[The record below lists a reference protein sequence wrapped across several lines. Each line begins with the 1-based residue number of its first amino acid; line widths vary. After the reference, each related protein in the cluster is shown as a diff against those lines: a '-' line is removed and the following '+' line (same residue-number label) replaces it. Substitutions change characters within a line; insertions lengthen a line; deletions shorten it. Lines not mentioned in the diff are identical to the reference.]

1 MPYNWLFELL
11 GAVVEVFGYFIIPFS
26 LIMGE
31 LNIFFFVMYFLMA
44 SMLGIMISFGGL
56 ILEQYTKRGVMSAK
70 QCVQLELYGILE
82 NFGYSQDITI
92 FRVEG
97 MIKYKK
103 LKNRWGSIKRK
114 TVGD

>member
-1 MPYNWLFELL
+1 
-11 GAVVEVFGYFIIPFS
+11 
-26 LIMGE
+26 MGE

-70 QCVQLELYGILE
+70 QCVQLALYGVLE
-82 NFGYSQDITI
+82 NFGYRQAITI